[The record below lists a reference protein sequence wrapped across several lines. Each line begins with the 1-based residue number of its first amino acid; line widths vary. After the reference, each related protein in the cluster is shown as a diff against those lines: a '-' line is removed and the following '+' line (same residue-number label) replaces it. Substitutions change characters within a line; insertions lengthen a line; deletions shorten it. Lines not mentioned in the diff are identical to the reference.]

1 LDRQRLPEETMMP
14 FRVKPHRVGVCAAL
28 ISLASCGGGSGNGVL
43 DNNATINNP
52 PLNGGQWLSFA
63 YFQRCVNPVLNARIA
78 NAGSSTTSTCSSGGC
93 HDNVTGAGGAL
104 RLVGAAPVVSLVQS
118 MDALRSSEIY
128 KNYFSSL
135 GLSRLGA
142 PEQSAMLNKPLVRGV
157 LHGGG
162 VIFSNT
168 NDAGAKTIAYWINR
182 PMPPGQDEFSSAAN
196 TMFTPPDPS
205 TGACNIE

>member
-1 LDRQRLPEETMMP
+1 LDRERLPQKTMTP
-14 FRVKPHRVGVCAAL
+14 FHFKHLMRYALAAAL
-28 ISLASCGGGSGNGVL
+28 GLAGCGGGNGVL
-43 DNNATINNP
+43 DNNPTLNNP
-52 PLNGGQWLSFA
+52 PQEGSQWLSFA
-63 YFQRCVNPVLNARIA
+63 YFQRCVNPVLNARLA
-78 NAGSSTTSTCSSGGC
+78 NANSSTTSTCSSAGC

-104 RLVGAAPVVSLVQS
+104 RLVGAAAAVNLSQS
-118 MDALRSSEIY
+118 AAALRSSEIY

-162 VIFSNT
+162 AIFST
-168 NDAGAKTIAYWINR
+168 PSDPAAKAIAYWINR
-182 PMPPGQDEFSSAAN
+182 PMPAGQDEFSVSAN
-196 TMFTPPDPS
+196 SMFTPPDPS